1 MAICKVCGTR
11 FADGKRFCPGCGEP
25 VGGAKP
31 PELSKPMTVCKV
43 CGTRY
48 NSGKRFCP
56 QCGAASGTVP
66 APGEKPPAGNVY
78 TEAAVLPMKW
88 HHVLLVLLIIG
99 GVLNVVGG
107 ILRISGQEY
116 LIRGLDPN
124 MVYGQFPRMKAL
136 DILGGI
142 MGVGFGGFQFVVYRR
157 LSRFRENAPN
167 LLTVF
172 YAVYI
177 VLSLLY
183 YAAAS
188 ASLGVSTFRSALLS
202 LVCTLILLFVNRSYY
217 FKRDA
222 LFVN

>member
-11 FADGKRFCPGCGEP
+11 FEDGKRFCPGCGEP

-56 QCGAASGTVP
+56 QCGAASGTAP
-66 APGEKPPAGNVY
+66 APGEKPPAANAY

-88 HHVLLVLLIIG
+88 HFVMLVLLALG

-124 MVYGQFPRMKAL
+124 MVWQVPRMKVL
-136 DILGGI
+136 DILNGI
-142 MGVGFGGFQFVVYRR
+142 MGVGFGGFQFVVCRR
-157 LSRFRENAPN
+157 LSKLRENAPN

-172 YAVYI
+172 YVVYLVYSILYHVAV
-177 VLSLLY
+177 
-183 YAAAS
+183 S
-188 ASLGVSTFRSALLS
+188 ASLGVSTFGSAARSLIVT
-202 LVCTLILLFVNRSYY
+202 LVLLFVNRSYY
-217 FKRDA
+217 AKREA
-222 LFVN
+222 LFMN